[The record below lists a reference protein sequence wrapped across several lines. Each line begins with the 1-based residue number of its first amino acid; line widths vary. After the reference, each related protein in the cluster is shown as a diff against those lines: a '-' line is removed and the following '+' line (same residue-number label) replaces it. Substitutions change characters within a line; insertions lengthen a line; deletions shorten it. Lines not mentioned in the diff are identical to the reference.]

1 MNNLTFFDIK
11 NNKEYS
17 KNAIKLYNEAF
28 PKDERIPIWLLK
40 LLARKNKANFYC
52 IYDNEKFVG
61 LLYKKRIQRC

>member
-28 PKDERIPIWLLK
+28 PKDERIPIWL
-40 LLARKNKANFYC
+40 
-52 IYDNEKFVG
+52 
-61 LLYKKRIQRC
+61 